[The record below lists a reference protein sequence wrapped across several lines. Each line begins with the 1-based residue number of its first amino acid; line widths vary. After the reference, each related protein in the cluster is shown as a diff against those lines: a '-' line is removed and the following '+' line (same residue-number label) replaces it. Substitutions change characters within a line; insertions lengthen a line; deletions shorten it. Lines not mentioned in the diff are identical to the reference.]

1 MINKKFQKWNLVV
14 PAAALTVLAVACAP
28 QPQEPEATST
38 DVAEVEAVPVID
50 DAAINAEVQYKLDH
64 DPELDIFTVTAT
76 TSNGE
81 VTLTGEVESEEAKAA
96 AARAILELEGVQQVN
111 NQVEVVAAGSAKG
124 RITDA
129 WITTKVKS
137 KLAGDPQINPFNIDV
152 DTKNRVVTLK
162 GAVKSDL
169 ARTEAEKHATDTK
182 AVRSVVNEI
191 TVEAEEGEDE
201 AA

>member
-1 MINKKFQKWNLVV
+1 MTDKNRNLRWFLLA
-14 PAAALTVLAVACAP
+14 PAIGVAILAVACAP
-28 QPQEPEATST
+28 QQQEAETEE
-38 DVAEVEAVPVID
+38 VAEVEAPTPVID
-50 DAAINAEVQYKLDH
+50 DGAINAEVQHKLDT
-64 DPELDIFTVTAT
+64 DPELDIFTVTAE

-96 AARAILELEGVQQVN
+96 AARAILEIEGVQQVD
-111 NQVEVVAAGSAKG
+111 NQVEVVTAGSAKG

-137 KLAGDPQINPFNIDV
+137 KLAGDPQVNPFNIDV

-162 GAVKSDL
+162 GTVESET

-182 AVRSVVNEI
+182 AVRNVVNEI
-191 TVEAEEGEDE
+191 VVEAEEGEDE